1 MIQLASE
8 ATASRTSARP
18 GQSDGKGSTLDVR
31 RGRTGHAWPFLSRA
45 ATRSSQQQAQ
55 KPTANDSGS

>member
-8 ATASRTSARP
+8 ATASRTSNRP
-18 GQSDGKGSTLDVR
+18 GQSDGKGATLDAR
-31 RGRTGHAWPFLSRA
+31 RGRTGHAWPFLSRY
-45 ATRSSQQQAQ
+45 ATRSSQQQTQ